1 MLIEILRRTTIA
13 GRPVLPGEV
22 HKASDSDARFL
33 IGARKA
39 QQVEEQQEVAPAP
52 PPAPTRRKR
61 SPIPIAD

>member
-1 MLIEILRRTTIA
+1 MLIEILRRTTIS

-22 HKASDSDARFL
+22 HQASDSDARFL

-39 QQVEEQQEVAPAP
+39 QQVEEQRGVATVP

>member
-1 MLIEILRRTTIA
+1 MLIQILRRTTIS

-22 HKASDSDARFL
+22 HEASDRDARFL

-39 QQVEEQQEVAPAP
+39 QQLEEVQEVAMTP

-61 SPIPIAD
+61 SPITTED